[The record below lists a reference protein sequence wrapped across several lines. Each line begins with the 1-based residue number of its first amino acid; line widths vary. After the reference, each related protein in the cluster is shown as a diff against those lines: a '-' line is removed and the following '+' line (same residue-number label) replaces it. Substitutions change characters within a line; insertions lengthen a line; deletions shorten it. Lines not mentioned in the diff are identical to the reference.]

1 MLITEPQTEEDT
13 LRKTSKPADEPLITS
28 TVTLPDS
35 MWELL
40 RSVAWKRRT
49 VGRPSVSSVIRELV
63 LANEAKLRAEL
74 KQG

>member
-1 MLITEPQTEEDT
+1 MT
-13 LRKTSKPADEPLITS
+13 RKPTRLSAAESVTTTI
-28 TVTLPDS
+28 VTLPDS

-49 VGRPSVSSVIRELV
+49 VGKPSVSNVIRELV
-63 LANEAKLRAEL
+63 QANEAKLRTEL